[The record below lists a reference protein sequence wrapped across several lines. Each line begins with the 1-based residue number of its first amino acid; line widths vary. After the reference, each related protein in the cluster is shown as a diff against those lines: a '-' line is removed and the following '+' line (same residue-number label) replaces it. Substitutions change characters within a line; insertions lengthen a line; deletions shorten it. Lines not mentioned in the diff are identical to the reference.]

1 MTPPLS
7 NDGVA
12 GMSANI
18 KQYFS
23 PAKVKIFVAFL
34 LYLKDRYQRDG
45 CQESAAALTYMTL
58 FAVVPLMTMMYTM
71 FAIIPAFQGFG
82 DQVEQMIFENMVPA
96 SGIEVQAYLREFSLQ
111 ARQLSAVGGFILI
124 VTSYLM
130 LSNIEKTFN
139 RIWQTAGGREGLSG
153 FLLYWGVLSFG
164 PLLIGIGLLMHTYLL
179 SFQLLV
185 DEFDKFQLSAAL
197 LQYLPWLMTWAGFT
211 LLFVAM
217 PNCRVVFRYALWG
230 GFLTTLLFQ
239 IAKGL
244 FALFVVNSSYHTIY
258 GAFAIVPMFLLWVYL
273 CWVIVLGGA
282 ELIRSLETFNQSYR
296 PCYFPDLIAVLI
308 ICAQCLDVQRRGETI
323 TDNDMLKAGIDG
335 QQWSRLRLLLL
346 KEKILVTTANSRYVL
361 TRDPT
366 QLTLLEVNR
375 LLGDGVFSVPS
386 ERGSE
391 VLTRYPWSSRLAAA
405 IDVVGNQASQQ
416 FALTL
421 QELFD
426 ATPPVPTCNDTAS
439 QS

>member
-1 MTPPLS
+1 MNQLFS
-7 NDGVA
+7 L
-12 GMSANI
+12 ANV
-18 KQYFS
+18 
-23 PAKVKIFVAFL
+23 KVFVAFL
-34 LYLKDRYQRDG
+34 VYLKDRYKRDG

-58 FAVVPLMTMMYTM
+58 FAVVPLMTMMYSM

-82 DQVEQMIFENMVPA
+82 DQVEQLIFENLVPT
-96 SGIEVQAYLREFSLQ
+96 SGVEVQAYLRDFSVQ
-111 ARQLSAVGGFILI
+111 ARQLSALGGFILI

-139 RIWQTAGGREGLSG
+139 RIWQTAGGRRGLSS

-185 DEFDKFQLSAAL
+185 DEFDKFQLSAAVF
-197 LQYLPWLMTWAGFT
+197 QYLPWLMTWAGFT

-217 PNCRVVFRYALWG
+217 PNCRVIFRYALWG
-230 GFLTTLLFQ
+230 SLLTTLFFQ

-244 FALFVVNSSYHTIY
+244 FGLLVVNSNYHTIY
-258 GAFAIVPMFLLWVYL
+258 GAFAMVPMFLLWVYL
-273 CWVIVLGGA
+273 CWVIVLAGA

-308 ICAQCLDVQRRGETI
+308 ICAQCLEFQRRGEAI

-346 KEKILVTTANSRYVL
+346 ENKVLVATANSRYVL
-361 TRDPT
+361 TRDPGD
-366 QLTLLEVNR
+366 LTLLEVNH
-375 LLGDGVFSVPS
+375 LLGDGIFSAPS
-386 ERGSE
+386 ARGSE
-391 VLTRYPWSSRLAAA
+391 VLEQYPWSRYLTST
-405 IDVVGNQASQQ
+405 IDVVGNQASAQ
-416 FALTL
+416 FSITL
-421 QELFD
+421 QDLFD
-426 ATPPVPTCNDTAS
+426 AQDPELASTGTAA
-439 QS
+439 QN

>member
-1 MTPPLS
+1 
-7 NDGVA
+7 
-12 GMSANI
+12 MSAKINRF
-18 KQYFS
+18 FS
-23 PAKVKIFVAFL
+23 LANVKVFIAFL
-34 LYLKDRYQRDG
+34 VYLKDRYKRDG

-58 FAVVPLMTMMYTM
+58 FAVVPLMTMMYSM

-82 DQVEQMIFENMVPA
+82 DQVEQLIFENLVPA
-96 SGIEVQAYLREFSLQ
+96 SGVEVQAYLREFSTQ

-139 RIWQTAGGREGLSG
+139 RIWQAAGGRRGLSS

-164 PLLIGIGLLMHTYLL
+164 PLLIGLGLLMHTYLL

-230 GFLTTLLFQ
+230 GLLTTLFFQ

-244 FALFVVNSSYHTIY
+244 FGLLVVNSNYHTIY
-258 GAFAIVPMFLLWVYL
+258 GAFAMVPMFLLWVYL
-273 CWVIVLGGA
+273 CWVIVLAGA
-282 ELIRSLETFNQSYR
+282 ELIRSLETFTQTHR
-296 PCYFPDLIAVLI
+296 PCYFPDFIAVLI
-308 ICAQCLDVQRRGETI
+308 ICAQCLDFQRRGETV
-323 TDNDMLKAGIDG
+323 TDNVMLKAGLDG

-346 KEKILVTTANSRYVL
+346 ENKVLVTTSNNRYVL
-361 TRDPT
+361 MRDPAVF
-366 QLTLLEVNR
+366 TLLEINN
-375 LLGDGVFSVPS
+375 LLADGIFSAPS
-386 ERGSE
+386 QRGSE
-391 VLTRYPWSSRLAAA
+391 VLAQYPWSRRLAST
-405 IDVVGNQASQQ
+405 IDIVGNQASTQ
-416 FALTL
+416 FSITL
-421 QELFD
+421 QDLFNAQDSVLPSTD
-426 ATPPVPTCNDTAS
+426 AAAQN
-439 QS
+439 

>member
-1 MTPPLS
+1 
-7 NDGVA
+7 
-12 GMSANI
+12 MSAKMN
-18 KQYFS
+18 QLFS
-23 PAKVKIFVAFL
+23 LANVKVFVAFL
-34 LYLKDRYQRDG
+34 VYLKDRYKRDG

-58 FAVVPLMTMMYTM
+58 FAVVPLMTMMYSM

-82 DQVEQMIFENMVPA
+82 DQVEQLIFENLVPS
-96 SGIEVQAYLREFSLQ
+96 SGVEVQAYLREFSAQ

-139 RIWQTAGGREGLSG
+139 RIWQTAGGRRGLSS

-197 LQYLPWLMTWAGFT
+197 FQYLPWLMTWAGFT

-217 PNCRVVFRYALWG
+217 PNCRVIFRYALWG
-230 GFLTTLLFQ
+230 SLLTTLFFQ

-244 FALFVVNSSYHTIY
+244 FGLLVVNSNYHTVY
-258 GAFAIVPMFLLWVYL
+258 GAFAMVPMFLLWVYL
-273 CWVIVLGGA
+273 CWVVVLAGA

-308 ICAQCLDVQRRGETI
+308 ICAQCLDFQRRGEAI
-323 TDNDMLKAGIDG
+323 TDNDMLKVGIDG

-346 KEKILVTTANSRYVL
+346 ENKVLVITANNRYVL
-361 TRDPT
+361 TRDPAE
-366 QLTLLEVNR
+366 LTLLEINS
-375 LLGDGVFSVPS
+375 LLGDGIFSAPS
-386 ERGSE
+386 ARGSE
-391 VLTRYPWSSRLAAA
+391 VLAQYPWSRRLAST
-405 IDVVGNQASQQ
+405 IDVVGNQASTQ
-416 FALTL
+416 FSITL
-421 QELFD
+421 QDLFD
-426 ATPPVPTCNDTAS
+426 AQDSELTSTDAAAQN
-439 QS
+439 

>member
-1 MTPPLS
+1 MIAKKNQLFS
-7 NDGVA
+7 LFD
-12 GMSANI
+12 I
-18 KQYFS
+18 KTLF
-23 PAKVKIFVAFL
+23 AFF
-34 LYLKDRYQRDG
+34 LYLKDRYKRDG

-58 FAVVPLMTMMYTM
+58 FAVVPLMTMMYSM

-82 DQVEQMIFENMVPA
+82 DQVEQLIFENLVPA
-96 SGIEVQAYLREFSLQ
+96 SGIEVQAYLREFSTQ

-139 RIWQTAGGREGLSG
+139 RIWQTAGGRHGLSS

-185 DEFDKFQLSAAL
+185 DEFDTFQLSAAL

-230 GFLTTLLFQ
+230 GLLTTLLFQ
-239 IAKGL
+239 VAKGL
-244 FALFVVNSSYHTIY
+244 FALFVVNSNYHTIY
-258 GAFAIVPMFLLWVYL
+258 GAFAMVPMFLLWVYL

-282 ELIRSLETFNQSYR
+282 ELIRALETFSETYR
-296 PCYFPDLIAVLI
+296 PCYFSDLIAVLV
-308 ICAQCLDVQRRGETI
+308 ICAECLNFQRRGDAI
-323 TDNDMLKAGIDG
+323 ADGDMLKAGIDG

-346 KEKILVTTANSRYVL
+346 EKKVLMSTASNRYVL
-361 TRDPT
+361 TQDPSK
-366 QLTLLEVNR
+366 LTLWDVNS
-375 LLGDGVFSVPS
+375 LIGDGVFNSPS
-386 ERGSE
+386 QRGSE
-391 VLTRYPWSSRLAAA
+391 VLAQYPWSDRLVAT
-405 IDVVGNQASQQ
+405 IDTVGEQASEQ
-416 FALTL
+416 FSLSL
-421 QELFD
+421 QDLFD
-426 ATPPVPTCNDTAS
+426 AQNPKFTRSDAAS
-439 QS
+439 KS